1 MRCKG
6 GGRVSGLPAHQCHH
20 ALREVP
26 KGPGEVR
33 KASLRVTLRPGAAE
47 AVGDVFDEL
56 AAGVEECPLA
66 VGITQAVTG
75 GLPG

>member
-6 GGRVSGLPAHQCHH
+6 GLRVSGLPAHQCHH

-33 KASLRVTLRPGAAE
+33 KASLRVMLRPGAAE
-47 AVGDVFDEL
+47 AV
-56 AAGVEECPLA
+56 
-66 VGITQAVTG
+66 
-75 GLPG
+75 